1 MLLRSTMSNE
11 VVIRVAHP
19 SGTVLK
25 LGEEAIEGFVRQ
37 IRASLYGI
45 AVEQK
50 KHGVGAAMLMHAA
63 AIDQDSPFCGLLIV
77 APPPL
82 SALVG
87 AKMSEIL
94 TTIHEFGSEALG
106 MQMTSSKTRLEEM

>member
-1 MLLRSTMSNE
+1 MSDE
-11 VVIRVAHP
+11 VVIKVATP
-19 SGTVLK
+19 TGEVLE

-37 IRASLYGI
+37 VRASLYGM

-50 KHGVGAAMLMHAA
+50 RHGVGAAMLMHAA
-63 AIDQDSPFCGLLIV
+63 AIDSDSPFCGLLIV

-87 AKMSEIL
+87 EKMSSIL

-106 MQMTSSKTRLEEM
+106 MQVTASKTRLEEM